1 MKALHPQQ
9 FAAEYL
15 GQSGRTLERWRVEGR
30 GPEYVKLGKKV
41 FYTEDA
47 LAAFVER
54 SRRQSTSQRPAA

>member
-1 MKALHPQQ
+1 MEALHPQK

-15 GQSGRTLERWRVEGR
+15 GISERTAERWRVTGQ

-41 FYTEDA
+41 FYTETA

-54 SRRQSTSQRPAA
+54 NRRQSTSEQPAA

>member
-41 FYTEDA
+41 FYTDSA
-47 LAAFVER
+47 LEAFVEKCK
-54 SRRQSTSQRPAA
+54 RQSTSQRSAA